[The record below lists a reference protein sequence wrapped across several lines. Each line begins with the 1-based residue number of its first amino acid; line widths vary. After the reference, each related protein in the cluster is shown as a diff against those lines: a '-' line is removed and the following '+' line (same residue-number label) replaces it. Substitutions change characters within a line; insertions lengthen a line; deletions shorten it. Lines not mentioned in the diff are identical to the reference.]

1 MILLGETHL
10 AELLQKHM
18 RIYVGYQN
26 KDVQKLLSNHI
37 ATFEKVGGEGSNISE
52 FTPIDENGDKLSG
65 EVSLQ
70 FFNEYGKLIETYAW
84 FKGEDIDEGFED
96 GWYDDNQ
103 DEVKERALDLGE
115 GFKVYTTYTGSGLAY
130 AGEVDVGA
138 IAVPI
143 PKLLSCKGNVRPCD
157 IMMSDLTPVDENDDP
172 VSGEIS
178 LQFFNEYGK
187 LIETYAWFKGEDID
201 EGFEDGWYDDNQDE
215 VKDRKILSGEGFCIY
230 TTYTGAFLKFKAIG
244 SK

>member
-1 MILLGETHL
+1 M
-10 AELLQKHM
+10 
-18 RIYVGYQN
+18 
-26 KDVQKLLSNHI
+26 LSNHI

-103 DEVKERALDLGE
+103 DEVKDR
-115 GFKVYTTYTGSGLAY
+115 TILA
-130 AGEVDVGA
+130 
-138 IAVPI
+138 
-143 PKLLSCKGNVRPCD
+143 
-157 IMMSDLTPVDENDDP
+157 
-172 VSGEIS
+172 
-178 LQFFNEYGK
+178 
-187 LIETYAWFKGEDID
+187 
-201 EGFEDGWYDDNQDE
+201 
-215 VKDRKILSGEGFCIY
+215 GEGFCIT

-244 SK
+244 GK